1 MYNLLIKFVINN
13 VYCFFFHYSMNLV
26 DKYILRQLFS
36 NSILILILII
46 SIFCLA
52 KSVQLI
58 ELMVGRGL
66 PFSIFLKLI
75 LYSLPQI
82 VPILLPVIVSLSI
95 FFVIS
100 RMQNDKELIILQS
113 SSFSLVDIFKP
124 TLIFSII
131 MAIVSAYFTL
141 YQSPKSNEGFKVL
154 LYTLKNDY
162 SSTLLQEG
170 TFNTFG
176 KDFTIFV
183 KQRKKD
189 GLHNVFIHDTRD
201 EDRSST
207 LIAKKGNLV
216 STSDSTKIYLEE
228 GSQHFQSKDKK
239 LSVLYFD
246 QYLLDINQND
256 NNNLLNRWKSPSE
269 RTLSELRNPNLK
281 NRDDV
286 NNQQAFRAELTL
298 RHSMPLN
305 VVGFSA
311 LVLFLLLSFHFDR
324 KENILRTITIFSS
337 IIVLQII
344 SIISSNLSIKF
355 QNMES
360 LNFLPFVFCLISLSF
375 FIHRL
380 KKL

>member
-1 MYNLLIKFVINN
+1 MKNITGTRGAGSITAAQFIKRFIGDVDWAHLDIAGVTWSKKGTAFSKPGGTGFGVRLLDKFVINN

-36 NSILILILII
+36 NFILILILII

-75 LYSLPQI
+75 LFSLPQI
-82 VPILLPVIVSLSI
+82 VPVLLPVIVSLSI
-95 FFVIS
+95 FFVFS

-113 SSFSLVDIFKP
+113 SSFALVDIFKP

-131 MAIVSAYFTL
+131 MAIISSYFTL

-183 KQRKKD
+183 KERKKD

-207 LIAKKGNLV
+207 LIAKKGRLV
-216 STSDSTKIYLEE
+216 STSDSTKIFLED
-228 GSQHFQSKDKK
+228 GSQHFQ
-239 LSVLYFD
+239 
-246 QYLLDINQND
+246 
-256 NNNLLNRWKSPSE
+256 
-269 RTLSELRNPNLK
+269 
-281 NRDDV
+281 
-286 NNQQAFRAELTL
+286 
-298 RHSMPLN
+298 
-305 VVGFSA
+305 
-311 LVLFLLLSFHFDR
+311 
-324 KENILRTITIFSS
+324 
-337 IIVLQII
+337 
-344 SIISSNLSIKF
+344 
-355 QNMES
+355 
-360 LNFLPFVFCLISLSF
+360 
-375 FIHRL
+375 
-380 KKL
+380 